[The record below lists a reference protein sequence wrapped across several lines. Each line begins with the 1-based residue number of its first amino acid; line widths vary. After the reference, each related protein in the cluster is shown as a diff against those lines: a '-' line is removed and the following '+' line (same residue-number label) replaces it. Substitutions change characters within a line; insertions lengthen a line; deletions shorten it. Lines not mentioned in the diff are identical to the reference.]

1 MFFLVLKLAGIACSK
16 IRLTSVIFKKCV
28 YTGLHCTKTVIRI
41 LKLKC
46 LEEVAFHFLHS
57 L

>member
-46 LEEVAFHFLHS
+46 LEEVDFHFLHS